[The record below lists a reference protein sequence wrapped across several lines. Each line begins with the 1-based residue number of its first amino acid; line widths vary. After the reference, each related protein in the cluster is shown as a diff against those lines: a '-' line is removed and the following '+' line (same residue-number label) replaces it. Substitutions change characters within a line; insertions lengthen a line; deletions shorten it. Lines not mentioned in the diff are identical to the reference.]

1 MKIFQDSTGD
11 TMVKEEAVTEAVS
24 QLQLE
29 QSKEFDPLEQS
40 QAQVRHDCHNVDCYY
55 SGFTALQ

>member
-1 MKIFQDSTGD
+1 
-11 TMVKEEAVTEAVS
+11 MVKEEAVTEAATEAVS

-40 QAQVRHDCHNVDCYY
+40 QAQVRHDCHNVDRHN

>member
-1 MKIFQDSTGD
+1 
-11 TMVKEEAVTEAVS
+11 MVKEEAVTEAATEAVS

-40 QAQVRHDCHNVDCYY
+40 QAQVRHDCHNVARHN

>member
-1 MKIFQDSTGD
+1 
-11 TMVKEEAVTEAVS
+11 MVKEEAVTEAATEAVS

-40 QAQVRHDCHNVDCYY
+40 QAQVRHDCHNVDRYY
-55 SGFTALQ
+55 SGFTVLH

>member
-1 MKIFQDSTGD
+1 
-11 TMVKEEAVTEAVS
+11 MVKEEAVTEAATEAVS

-40 QAQVRHDCHNVDCYY
+40 QVQVGDRRFAVLPSN
-55 SGFTALQ
+55 GPPF